1 MKVVHAA
8 VGRGAAS
15 RSRGTIIV
23 RAARR
28 STVVRIAPVRFVVRV
43 APLIALLAFVAEL
56 SLRPMAESDLFFRIK
71 AGQEILARHGLPGR
85 NLFSFT
91 YPDYPDVDAAWL
103 FEVGAAALHAR
114 GGFPAIVIAKTAA
127 LLSAFALAF
136 WLCRRRGA
144 GPVASALALAGA
156 AVVGRERF
164 VERPHIFS
172 LIGALAVL
180 IAVDVL
186 AASTRRRALI
196 VGFALCAGVALWA
209 NLHAGAF
216 VAPVLLSCAAAGARL
231 DRTGRAGRPA
241 LTVRGAAAAQF
252 ATPIGAGMVRYLSL
266 HLTLPALHPVDEF
279 RAPSWLSDPGLFV
292 YAAALAAALMALT
305 LGLRRRL
312 AWTVVLPLLP
322 FAL

>member
-71 AGQEILARHGLPGR
+71 AGQEILTRHGLPGR
-85 NLFSFT
+85 NLYSFT

-103 FEVGAAALHAR
+103 FEVGAAAVYGR
-114 GGFPAIVIAKTAA
+114 GGFPAVVIAKTVVLVAA
-127 LLSAFALAF
+127 FGLAY

-144 GPVASALALAGA
+144 RPAAAAFALGA
-156 AVVGRERF
+156 AAFAGRERF

-172 LIGALAVL
+172 LLGVVALL
-180 IAVDVL
+180 IAIDEL
-186 AASTRRRALI
+186 ARARRGRRGAVVAAL
-196 VGFALCAGVALWA
+196 VCAGVALWA

-216 VAPVLLSCAAAGARL
+216 V
-231 DRTGRAGRPA
+231 
-241 LTVRGAAAAQF
+241 
-252 ATPIGAGMVRYLSL
+252 
-266 HLTLPALHPVDEF
+266 
-279 RAPSWLSDPGLFV
+279 
-292 YAAALAAALMALT
+292 
-305 LGLRRRL
+305 
-312 AWTVVLPLLP
+312 
-322 FAL
+322 